1 MNISE
6 QWLREWVDPA
16 LTTQELAHQVTMAG
30 LEVEAIEP
38 VAGSF
43 SGVVIA
49 RIVSADKHPDA
60 DKLRV
65 CQVDTGNEAAHFARQ
80 KHHGLALFYGV
91 RPVALRQARDSIGDR
106 ISQRI
111 ARRRGTVAA
120 RGRGRAFA
128 DPGWAWRQRV
138 DIDVVRREL

>member
-6 QWLREWVDPA
+6 QWLREWVDPE

-49 RIVSADKHPDA
+49 RIVSADLHPDA

-65 CQVDTGNEAAHFARQ
+65 CQVDTGSETVQIVCGAPNAR
-80 KHHGLALFYGV
+80 GYSAWC
-91 RPVALRQARDSIGDR
+91 P
-106 ISQRI
+106 SQRGPP
-111 ARRRGTVAA
+111 AQTSR
-120 RGRGRAFA
+120 
-128 DPGWAWRQRV
+128 
-138 DIDVVRREL
+138 